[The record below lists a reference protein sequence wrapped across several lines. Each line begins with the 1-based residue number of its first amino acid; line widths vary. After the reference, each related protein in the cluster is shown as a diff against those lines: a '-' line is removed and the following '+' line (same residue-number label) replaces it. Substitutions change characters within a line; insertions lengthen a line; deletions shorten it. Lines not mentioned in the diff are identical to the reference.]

1 MKAAGYQWLKD
12 HYKLSGYT
20 LTHSSYI
27 GNNPSVELTSKGN
40 VEEVYG
46 PKYAPSENTPLNHVE
61 FSLKYDDFSLDFLQA
76 VFKRIHP
83 KHVEEFIEKSPS
95 GKYSRK
101 IGFLYEHLTLHKLK
115 ITKNISGNYIN
126 LLDPEKYMTSL
137 GFKDARWKINDNLL
151 GGFDFCPIIRRKK
164 ELNDLV
170 KADISQKIQA
180 LRKSFSPEIFRRVT
194 QFLYKKE
201 TKSSYEIEKEKPS
214 EDRVDK
220 FVALLINAGTEP
232 PNTMVREGRLVNL
245 QGAIVDRRFAAK
257 GFRDFQN
264 YIGQSHPNFQQ
275 QIHYICPPP
284 NYVKSLMT
292 GLQHTVMLTEVI
304 NPVVRAAIISFG
316 FVFIH
321 PFEDGNGRIHRFLI
335 HDALAHDKVVPD
347 DMIIPVS
354 AHMLNNMK
362 EYDAILER
370 YSDLLMQRIDYQL
383 KDDESIVINNPEQ
396 VEGYYRYPDLTEQ
409 AIYLLKTI
417 HATLEQDMPEE
428 LLFLQRYDEAKRE
441 LQRIVDMPDKDIN
454 WMLIYLHQNQGTFP
468 KRRRDRFPK
477 LTDDEIASM
486 QMAYRKVFEIDAE

>member
-1 MKAAGYQWLKD
+1 MM
-12 HYKLSGYT
+12 
-20 LTHSSYI
+20 
-27 GNNPSVELTSKGN
+27 N
-40 VEEVYG
+40 V
-46 PKYAPSENTPLNHVE
+46 
-61 FSLKYDDFSLDFLQA
+61 
-76 VFKRIHP
+76 
-83 KHVEEFIEKSPS
+83 
-95 GKYSRK
+95 
-101 IGFLYEHLTLHKLK
+101 
-115 ITKNISGNYIN
+115 
-126 LLDPEKYMTSL
+126 
-137 GFKDARWKINDNLL
+137 RWKIIDNLL
-151 GGFDFCPIIRRKK
+151 GGPDFCPIIRRKK
-164 ELNDLV
+164 ELNDLLHV
-170 KADISQKIQA
+170 DISQKIQA
-180 LRKSFSPEIFRRVT
+180 LKKSYSPEIFRRVT

-201 TKSSYEIEKEKPS
+201 TKSSYEIEKEMPS

-220 FVALLINAGTEP
+220 FVALLVRAGTEFP
-232 PNTMVREGRLVNL
+232 FLTVSEDHLVGL
-245 QGAIVDRRFAAK
+245 QGAIVDPRFAVK
-257 GFRDFQN
+257 SFRDFQN
-264 YIGQSHPNFQQ
+264 YIGQTHPNFQQ

-284 NYVKSLMT
+284 DLVLSLMT
-292 GLQHTVMLTEVI
+292 GLQYTAVITEGI

-335 HDALAHDKVVPD
+335 HDTLVHDKVVPG

-362 EYDAILER
+362 AYDAILEK
-370 YSDLLMQRIDYQL
+370 YSGPLMQRINYQL
-383 KDDESIVINNPEQ
+383 KADESVVVNNPEQ

-417 HATLEQDMPEE
+417 HATLEHDMPEE

-486 QMAYRKVFEIDAE
+486 QMAYRKVYEIDAE